1 MRSSRREF
9 LRRLRLLLA
18 ALPTWAVREVHSE
31 PPVTPSALGDATRA
45 LLLRLCRRLMPL
57 DGIPESSFRAI
68 VDAFDAQA
76 AQQAAIRTL
85 LLAGCAA
92 AQARID
98 TAPTGA
104 ADRDLD
110 EYLAASTATPFFALL
125 RGTAVPL
132 LLNDHAVWARAGY
145 EGESLTQG
153 GYLYRGFA
161 DLDWLPSPPADVMGK
176 VE

>member
-1 MRSSRREF
+1 MRSSRRAF
-9 LRRLRLLLA
+9 FRRLGLLLA
-18 ALPTWAVREVHSE
+18 VLPAWAVRELHSE
-31 PPVTPSALGDATRA
+31 PVIAASTLDVATRA
-45 LLLRLCRRLMPL
+45 LLLRLCQRLLPL
-57 DGIPESSFRAI
+57 DGIPESSFRAV
-68 VDAFDAQA
+68 VDALDVQA
-76 AQQAAIRTL
+76 ARQAATRTL
-85 LLAGCAA
+85 LLEGCAA

-98 TAPTGA
+98 AAPAGA
-104 ADRDLD
+104 AERDLD
-110 EYLAASTATPFFALL
+110 EYLAARTATPFLALL

-161 DLDWLPSPPADVMGK
+161 DLDWLPAPPADVMGK